1 MPLTIKAQWLY
12 FRLEFRFQWGQYRQ
26 ATRAQWRALVNSH

>member
-1 MPLTIKAQWLY
+1 MPLTFRAQWLY
-12 FRLEFRFQWGQYRQ
+12 FRMEFRFQWGQYRQ